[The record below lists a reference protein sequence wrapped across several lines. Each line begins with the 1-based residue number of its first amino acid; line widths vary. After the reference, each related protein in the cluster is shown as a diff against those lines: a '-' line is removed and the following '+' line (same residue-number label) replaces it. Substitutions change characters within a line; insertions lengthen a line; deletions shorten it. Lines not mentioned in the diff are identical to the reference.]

1 MNTQINIGGQIID
14 APETLPDRR
23 FRDAWV
29 LDGDV
34 ISIDV
39 DAAKPIARTRLAAM
53 VEGVGNALTAGYS
66 ESEMRSWPTKYDAA
80 RAYLDDT
87 AADWQA
93 SMIATEA
100 QLRGVSAAD
109 LAALVITRGNAFALA
124 SAALAGI
131 RGAGDAAITAA
142 TTVEQIEA
150 ALTAA
155 QTALAQIGQ

>member
-1 MNTQINIGGQIID
+1 MTTQINIQGQIID
-14 APETLPDRR
+14 APENLPDRR

-29 LDGDV
+29 LDNNV
-34 ISIDV
+34 VTLDV
-39 DAAKPIARTRLAAM
+39 DLMRPIARARLAAM

-66 ESEMRSWPTKYDAA
+66 ESEMRSWPTKYEAA
-80 RAYLDDT
+80 RAFLDDT

-109 LAALVITRGNAFALA
+109 LASLVITRGNAFALA

-142 TTVEQIEA
+142 TTAEQIDA

-155 QTALAQIGQ
+155 QTALAQIRQ